1 MALVFADRVKVRS
14 RTTGTGAFILE
25 NTVDGFQSFDAVGDG
40 NETFYSI
47 VDVAGNWEIGRG
59 TFFITIDNTNPLP
72 LTVKNLSR
80 DTIVSSSNNNQL
92 VDFLVG
98 SKNVYV
104 TIPSTLVAPLLGIE
118 TDPVFSA
125 ATLITADLK
134 GSVFADDST
143 LLVDGTSGSIPW
155 SVISGAPTFSSSD
168 TLDDVSSRGAST
180 ANNIT
185 LSGVLSLEQIQETY
199 NIINAANGLTV
210 HDCSSGQIFL
220 HTNVASNI
228 QVNLTNLNL
237 STSKATNI
245 TCVIV
250 QGLTG
255 YTINQIQI
263 AGAAQTI
270 NWLNN
275 SQPSGTVG
283 NIDIFTFSI
292 LNNASTYTV
301 IGSASTF
308 GPSP

>member
-40 NETFYSI
+40 NETFYGI
-47 VDVAGNWEIGRG
+47 VDVVGNWEIGRG
-59 TFFITIDNTNPLP
+59 TYTALGPT
-72 LTVKNLSR
+72 LSR
-80 DTIVSSSNNNQL
+80 DQIIASSNNNQL

-185 LSGVLSLEQIQETY
+185 FSGVLSLEQIQETY

>member
-1 MALVFADRVKVRS
+1 MPIVFADRVKVRT
-14 RTTGTGAFILE
+14 RTSGTGTLTLE
-25 NTVDGFQSFDAVGDG
+25 NTVDGFQSFSAVGDG
-40 NETFYSI
+40 NETYYGI
-47 VDVAGNWEIGRG
+47 VDVLGNWEIGLG
-59 TFFITIDNTNPLP
+59 TYTAIGET
-72 LTVKNLSR
+72 LSR
-80 DTIVSSSNNNQL
+80 DQVVSSSNNNQL
-92 VDFLVG
+92 VNFLGG

-185 LSGVLSLEQIQETY
+185 LSGILSLEQIQETY

-220 HTNVASNI
+220 HTNVAGNI

-263 AGAAQTI
+263 AGAAHTI